1 MFFGCDVAAALYR
14 VLPRRSATVVPC
26 VCCRRSVFAC
36 VCLWLIKF
44 VAELTKTVMGIVIDP
59 VLFNI
64 VYQEA
69 IAELA
74 AIQHAA
80 IVVCSPYT
88 MEAVYFVCTPRVI

>member
-1 MFFGCDVAAALYR
+1 M
-14 VLPRRSATVVPC
+14 
-26 VCCRRSVFAC
+26 
-36 VCLWLIKF
+36 IKF